1 MENVKSAS
9 QAQKIDMAELLLRV
23 DNDLE
28 LLRDLFSIF
37 QDDFPR
43 HLQAL
48 RRAVSISD
56 LHQVK
61 VASHTM
67 KGTLANLAVSRRLLW
82 LHSWSNWLAQD
93 RPLRYRRHSRS
104 SSERSKDCWWKC
116 RSAGKRHSVEDPNCR

>member
-67 KGTLANLAVSRRLLW
+67 KGTLANLAVSRAAALAAQL
-82 LHSWSNWLAQD
+82 WLAQD

>member
-9 QAQKIDMAELLLRV
+9 QAQKIDMTELLLRV

-28 LLRDLFSIF
+28 LLRDLFSIL

-48 RRAVSISD
+48 RLAVSISD
-56 LHQVK
+56 LRQVK

-67 KGTLANLAVSRRLLW
+67 KGMLANLAVSRAAALAAQLEQLAGVGSAAAIPPALAEFGREVEGLLVEMQIRGEE
-82 LHSWSNWLAQD
+82 AQ
-93 RPLRYRRHSRS
+93 R
-104 SSERSKDCWWKC
+104 
-116 RSAGKRHSVEDPNCR
+116 